1 MTVIAQVEQLTIRAA
16 SGPVLDDVALD
27 VLRGSVV
34 ALVGSS
40 GGGKTT
46 LLQALIGHV
55 GPGLRRTM
63 GKVAIDGHD
72 PFALDAGA
80 LRELRRTRVAFVGQD
95 PMSRLCPSH
104 RVRDIVGELATADD
118 RDSAIAHAL
127 TRAGLP
133 DDEQLLRRRACE
145 LSGGQL
151 RRLALARALVRD
163 PALLLLD
170 EPTGGLDAPH
180 ARRVATEL
188 RALAA
193 TGTAIVL
200 ASHDRDH
207 VREVADVVVGIE
219 GGRIAADARRRT
231 RPRRTS
237 RPRPASPERLG
248 ATSVRAL
255 AGGREVVDGMSLS
268 VPAGATL
275 ALVGPSG
282 SGKTTLLRYLAGLA
296 PGSGDVLLD
305 GQPLARHVRDRRADE
320 RRAIQYV
327 PQDPLGALNPAHT
340 VAKTLSRP
348 LRRHRRLGKTAATTA
363 AAELLE
369 TVRLPT
375 TLLHSQPRALSGGQR
390 QRVALARAL
399 AADPHV
405 LLCDEITSALDDH
418 TSEHV
423 LQTLLALQLTTGLTI
438 VWATHDLTLARRFA
452 DAIVDLNQRPVQ
464 IDERDQGTR
473 ADAQTPQAAG
483 WATCQ
488 GNGRGQ
494 PR

>member
-1 MTVIAQVEQLTIRAA
+1 MRSQYPTIGTGMTVVAQVEQLTIRA
-16 SGPVLDDVALD
+16 GTKPVLDDVELVVAQ
-27 VLRGSVV
+27 GSVV

-72 PFALDAGA
+72 PFTLDAGA
-80 LRELRRTRVAFVGQD
+80 LRRLRRTRVALVGQD
-95 PMSRLCPSH
+95 PMSQLCPSH
-104 RVRDIVGELATADD
+104 RVHDVVGELATAED
-118 RDSAIAHAL
+118 RDDAIARAL

-170 EPTGGLDAPH
+170 EPTGGLDALH
-180 ARRVATEL
+180 GRRVATEL

-193 TGTAIVL
+193 GGTTIVL

-219 GGRIAADARRRT
+219 HGRIAADARR
-231 RPRRTS
+231 PS
-237 RPRPASPERLG
+237 RPRSASRPRAATAERLG
-248 ATSVRAL
+248 ARSIRAL
-255 AGGREVVDGMSLS
+255 AGGREVVDGVSLS

-296 PGSGDVLLD
+296 DGNGDVLLD
-305 GQPLARHVRDRRADE
+305 GRPVARHVRDRRTDD

-327 PQDPLGALNPAHT
+327 AQDPLGALNPAHT

-348 LRRHRRLGKTAATTA
+348 LRRHRGLGRTAATTA
-363 AAELLE
+363 AAELLAI
-369 TVRLPT
+369 VQLPT
-375 TLLHSQPRALSGGQR
+375 KLLHSQPTALSGGQR

-399 AADPHV
+399 AADPLV
-405 LLCDEITSALDDH
+405 LLCDEVTSALDEH

-423 LQTLLALQLTTGLTI
+423 LQMLRARQHMTGLAVI
-438 VWATHDLTLARRFA
+438 WATHDLALASRFS
-452 DAIVDLNQRPVQ
+452 DAVLDLDHERAK
-464 IDERDQGTR
+464 IDVGARGPRLTGR
-473 ADAQTPQAAG
+473 ALDV
-483 WATCQ
+483 
-488 GNGRGQ
+488 RS
-494 PR
+494 